1 VDWGRHARSGNE
13 SVAEKRAME
22 TFSKACLEVPE
33 TSATVNRVGRSISA
47 VSALSVGAA
56 CLLFM
61 GGLASTLLAASPGLP
76 VSTTTSASSTATTMT
91 SPASSVVVVNGH
103 GWGHGLGMSQWGAY
117 GYAKHGWTFDR
128 ILAHYYTGTTLGPAK
143 VSTVRVLLAAA
154 KTATIESTADWSV
167 TDAAGTKV
175 ALQPGAAVL
184 KAKLTLADHPELQPP
199 FTFVGKQPLIV
210 NKVPYRGKLN
220 VSSDG
225 KLVQVIDTLGL
236 EAYLKGVV
244 PAEMPSSWAPEALKA
259 QAVAARSYA
268 LANVT
273 TGRAFDLYGDTRSQ
287 VFGGVKAENTA
298 TSAAVDATKGQV
310 VLYKGKVA
318 NTLFFSTSGGRTA
331 SALESTG
338 LSVPYLVPVSDPYDT
353 ASPYHDWGPVLL
365 DAALV
370 VKQFK
375 LASPIADLQTTTGPS
390 GRVKSLVVVSDDGS
404 QVTMSGNQV
413 RGALELR
420 STWFTPA
427 LLQLLP
433 QTKTMTY
440 GGALSLTGR
449 ARGADQVSLE
459 AKPFG
464 LDWTP
469 VGDLLLDG
477 NGAFSTIVHP
487 QTATQYRLVWGDV
500 RAGLAKIAVAVRV
513 DATVQ
518 QGTATGATK
527 PAVSGAPV
535 QLQWSADGATGWQ
548 TVASTTTDTTG
559 AFSVSAPSPAAA
571 GGYRVR
577 VAPGHGLA
585 AGLSKTACC

>member
-1 VDWGRHARSGNE
+1 
-13 SVAEKRAME
+13 ME
-22 TFSKACLEVPE
+22 TFSKACREAAE
-33 TSATVNRVGRSISA
+33 TSATVNRVGRS
-47 VSALSVGAA
+47 ALGLAAA
-56 CLLFM
+56 CLLAL
-61 GGLASTLLAASPGLP
+61 GGFASTLFAASPTP
-76 VSTTTSASSTATTMT
+76 PSTTSSTATLTTAMTT
-91 SPASSVVVVNGH
+91 SPASSVVVFSGH
-103 GWGHGLGMSQWGAY
+103 GWGHGLGLSQWGAA

-128 ILAHYYTGTTLGPAK
+128 ILAHYYTGTTLGPAN
-143 VSTVRVLLAAA
+143 VSTVRVLLASARTV
-154 KTATIESTADWSV
+154 KLESTTAWTV
-167 TDAAGTKV
+167 TDAAGLKIV
-175 ALQPGAAVL
+175 LEPGPLVL
-184 KAKLTLADHPELQPP
+184 KAKLALADHPELQPP
-199 FTFVGKQPLIV
+199 FTFASKQPLLVGKIA
-210 NKVPYRGKLN
+210 YRGKLN

-236 EAYLKGVV
+236 ESYLKGVV
-244 PAEMPSSWAPEALKA
+244 PAEMPSAWPPEALKA

-268 LANVT
+268 LANLT

-287 VFGGVKAENTA
+287 VFGGVKVENTA

-310 VLYKGKVA
+310 VLSKGKVA
-318 NTLFFSTSGGRTA
+318 DTLFFSTSGGRTA

-338 LSVPYLVPVSDPYDT
+338 LNVPYLVPVADPYDS

-365 DAALV
+365 DAATV
-370 VKQFK
+370 AKQFK

-390 GRVKSLVVVSDDGS
+390 GRVKSLNVVSEDDS
-404 QVTMSGNQV
+404 QVTLTGNQV

-420 STWFTPA
+420 STWFTAA

-433 QTKTMTY
+433 KAKTISY

-449 ARGADQVSLE
+449 ARGVDQVPLETVSLE

-464 LDWTP
+464 LDWAP
-469 VGDLLLDG
+469 VGDLLLDAT
-477 NGAFSTIVHP
+477 GAFSTIVHP
-487 QTATQYRLVWGDV
+487 QIATQYRLVWGDV

-518 QGTATGATK
+518 QGTATGTTRPVVAT
-527 PAVSGAPV
+527 SPV

-548 TVASTTTDTTG
+548 TVASSTTDATG
-559 AFSVSAPSPAAA
+559 AFNVSAASPESV

-585 AGLSKTACC
+585 PGLSKTACC

>member
-1 VDWGRHARSGNE
+1 
-13 SVAEKRAME
+13 ME
-22 TFSKACLEVPE
+22 TFSKACLEAAE
-33 TSATVNRVGRSISA
+33 TSATVNRVGRS
-47 VSALSVGAA
+47 ALGLAAA
-56 CLLFM
+56 CLLAL
-61 GGLASTLLAASPGLP
+61 GGFASTMFAASPVP
-76 VSTTTSASSTATTMT
+76 PPTTSSTATVTT
-91 SPASSVVVVNGH
+91 SPASSVVVFSGH
-103 GWGHGLGMSQWGAY
+103 GWGHGLGLSQWGAY

-143 VSTVRVLLAAA
+143 VSTVRVLLASA
-154 KTATIESTADWSV
+154 KTTKIESTTAWTV

-175 ALQPGAAVL
+175 VLDPGALVL
-184 KAKLTLADHPELQPP
+184 KAKLALAEHPELQPP
-199 FTFVGKQPLIV
+199 FTFVSKQPLLV
-210 NKVPYRGKLN
+210 GNVPYRGKLN
-220 VSSDG
+220 VSGDG

-236 EAYLKGVV
+236 ESYLKGVV
-244 PAEMPSSWAPEALKA
+244 PAEMPSAWPPEALKA

-268 LANVT
+268 LANMT
-273 TGRAFDLYGDTRSQ
+273 TGRVFDLYGDTRSQ
-287 VFGGVKAENTA
+287 VFGGVKVENAA

-338 LSVPYLVPVSDPYDT
+338 LSVPYLVPVADPYDS

-365 DAALV
+365 DAATV
-370 VKQFK
+370 AKQFK

-390 GRVKSLVVVSDDGS
+390 GRVKSLNVVSDDDS
-404 QVTMSGNQV
+404 QVTLTGNQV

-433 QTKTMTY
+433 KAKTMSY

-449 ARGADQVSLE
+449 ARGVDLVSLE
-459 AKPFG
+459 AKSFG
-464 LDWTP
+464 LDWAP
-469 VGDLLLDG
+469 VGDLLLDAT
-477 NGAFSTIVHP
+477 GAFSTIVHP
-487 QTATQYRLVWGDV
+487 QIATQYRLVWGDV

-518 QGTATGATK
+518 QGTATGTTK
-527 PAVSGAPV
+527 PVVAAAPV

-548 TVASTTTDTTG
+548 TVASSTTDDTG
-559 AFSVSAPSPAAA
+559 AFSLGAASPETV

-585 AGLSKTACC
+585 PGLSKTACC

>member
-1 VDWGRHARSGNE
+1 
-13 SVAEKRAME
+13 ME
-22 TFSKACLEVPE
+22 TFGKASLDGPE
-33 TSATVNRVGRSISA
+33 TSATVARVGRYA
-47 VSALSVGAA
+47 CVLAA
-56 CLLFM
+56 FCLLM
-61 GGLASTLLAASPGLP
+61 LGGFAATLLAATPGP
-76 VSTTTSASSTATTMT
+76 PAATTSTTSSTSTMTT
-91 SPASSVVVVNGH
+91 SPAPSVVVFSGH
-103 GWGHGLGMSQWGAY
+103 GWGHGLGLSQWGAY

-128 ILAHYYTGTTLGPAK
+128 ILAHYYTGTTLGPAQ
-143 VSTVRVLLAAA
+143 VSTVRVLLASA
-154 KTATIESTADWSV
+154 KTGTIESPAAWTV

-175 ALQPGAAVL
+175 ALDPGVL
-184 KAKLTLADHPELQPP
+184 SFKGKQLTLVDHPELQAP

-210 NKVPYRGKLN
+210 GKVAYRGTLN

-225 KLVQVIDTLGL
+225 KLVQVIDTVGL
-236 EAYLKGVV
+236 ESYLKSVV
-244 PAEMPSSWAPEALKA
+244 PAEMPSSWPSEALKA

-287 VFGGVKAENTA
+287 VFGGVKVENAA

-338 LSVPYLVPVSDPYDT
+338 LGVPYLVPVADPYDT
-353 ASPYHDWGPVLL
+353 ASPYHDWGPMLF
-365 DAALV
+365 DAAAV
-370 VKQFK
+370 MKQFK
-375 LASPIADLQTTTGPS
+375 LASPIADLQMTTGPS
-390 GRVKSLVVVSDDGS
+390 GRVKSLTVVSEDDS
-404 QVTMSGNQV
+404 QVTMTGNQV

-433 QTKTMTY
+433 ASKTMTY

-464 LDWTP
+464 LDWAS
-469 VGDLLLDG
+469 VGDLLLDAD
-477 NGAFSTIVHP
+477 GAFSTIVRP
-487 QTATQYRLVWGDV
+487 QIGTQYRLVWGDV

-518 QGTATGATK
+518 QGLAQGATK
-527 PAVSGAPV
+527 PAVVAAPV
-535 QLQWSADGATGWQ
+535 QLQWSADGATAWE
-548 TVASTTTDTTG
+548 TVATSTTDDAG
-559 AFSVSAPSPAAA
+559 AFSLSAPSPETA
-571 GGYRVR
+571 GSYRVR

-585 AGLSKTACC
+585 PGLSKTACC

>member
-1 VDWGRHARSGNE
+1 
-13 SVAEKRAME
+13 ME
-22 TFSKACLEVPE
+22 TFGKASLEGRE
-33 TSATVNRVGRSISA
+33 SSATVTRVGRYALALSA
-47 VSALSVGAA
+47 VG
-56 CLLFM
+56 LLTL
-61 GGLASTLLAASPGLP
+61 GGLASALLAGSPGLP
-76 VSTTTSASSTATTMT
+76 PSTTSSAALTATVMT
-91 SPASSVVVVNGH
+91 SPASSVVVVSGH
-103 GWGHGLGMSQWGAY
+103 GWGHGLGLSQWGAY

-128 ILAHYYTGTTLGPAK
+128 ILSHYYSGTTLGPAK
-143 VSTVRVLLAAA
+143 VSVVRVLLASA
-154 KTATIESTADWSV
+154 KQVKIESTAAWTV
-167 TDAAGTKV
+167 VDAAGTKV
-175 ALQPGAAVL
+175 ALDPGPLVL
-184 KAKLTLADHPELQPP
+184 KAKLTIAGHPELQPP
-199 FTFVGKQPLIV
+199 FTFVGKQPLTV
-210 NKVPYRGKLN
+210 AKVPYRGKLN

-225 KLVQVIDTLGL
+225 KLAQVIDTLGL

-244 PAEMPSSWAPEALKA
+244 PAEMPSAWPPEALKA

-287 VFGGVKAENTA
+287 VFGGVKVENAA

-338 LSVPYLVPVSDPYDT
+338 LNVPYLVPVADPYDS

-365 DAALV
+365 DAAAV
-370 VKQFK
+370 AKQFK

-390 GRVKSLVVVSDDGS
+390 GRVKSLTVVSNDES
-404 QVTMSGNQV
+404 QVTMTGNQV

-433 QTKTMTY
+433 ASKTMTF

-459 AKPFG
+459 AKPYG
-464 LDWTP
+464 LDWAP

-477 NGAFSTIVHP
+477 NGAFSTIIRP
-487 QTATQYRLVWGDV
+487 QIATQYRLVWGDV

-518 QGTATGATK
+518 QGAATGTTK
-527 PAVSGAPV
+527 PVVTFAPV
-535 QLQWSADGATGWQ
+535 QLQWSADGATGWE
-548 TVASTTTDTTG
+548 TVASSTTDDAG
-559 AFSVSAPSPAAA
+559 GFNLNAPSPATT
-571 GGYRVR
+571 GSYRVR
-577 VAPGHGLA
+577 VAPGHGMA

>member
-1 VDWGRHARSGNE
+1 
-13 SVAEKRAME
+13 ME
-22 TFSKACLEVPE
+22 TFGKPSLEGRE
-33 TSATVNRVGRSISA
+33 TSATVAHVGRYALALAA
-47 VSALSVGAA
+47 VG
-56 CLLFM
+56 LLIL
-61 GGLASTLLAASPGLP
+61 GGLASALLAASPGP
-76 VSTTTSASSTATTMT
+76 PSTTSTTSSTATVTT
-91 SPASSVVVVNGH
+91 SPASSVVVVSGH

-128 ILAHYYTGTTLGPAK
+128 ILAHYYTGTTLGPAR
-143 VSTVRVLLAAA
+143 VSTVRVLLASA
-154 KTATIESTADWSV
+154 KTATIESTAAWTVVDS
-167 TDAAGTKV
+167 AGTKV
-175 ALQPGAAVL
+175 ALDPGALVL
-184 KAKLTLADHPELQPP
+184 KAKQLTIAGHPELQPP
-199 FTFVGKQPLIV
+199 LTFAGKQPLLV
-210 NKVPYRGKLN
+210 GKVAYRGKLN

-225 KLVQVIDTLGL
+225 KLVQVIDTVGL
-236 EAYLKGVV
+236 ESYLKGVV
-244 PAEMPSSWAPEALKA
+244 PAEMPSSWPAEALKA

-287 VFGGVKAENTA
+287 VFGGVKAENAA

-310 VLYKGKVA
+310 VLYQGKVA

-338 LSVPYLVPVSDPYDT
+338 LNVPYLVPVADPYDS

-365 DAALV
+365 DAAV
-370 VKQFK
+370 VAKQFK

-390 GRVKSLVVVSDDGS
+390 GRVKSLTVVSNDDS
-404 QVTMSGNQV
+404 QVTMTGNQV

-433 QTKTMTY
+433 KSKTMSY

-464 LDWTP
+464 LDWAP

-477 NGAFSTIVHP
+477 DGAFSTIVHP
-487 QTATQYRLVWGDV
+487 QTGTQYRLVWGDV

-513 DATVQ
+513 DATVL
-518 QGTATGATK
+518 QGVATGTTK
-527 PAVSGAPV
+527 PAVAAAPV
-535 QLQWSADGATGWQ
+535 QLQWSADGATAWE
-548 TVASTTTDTTG
+548 TVATTTTDDTG
-559 AFSVSAPSPAAA
+559 GFSLSAPSPETA

-585 AGLSKTACC
+585 PGLSKTACC

>member
-1 VDWGRHARSGNE
+1 
-13 SVAEKRAME
+13 ME
-22 TFSKACLEVPE
+22 TFSKACLEAAE
-33 TSATVNRVGRSISA
+33 TSATVNRVGRSVIGVA
-47 VSALSVGAA
+47 AA
-56 CLLFM
+56 CLLTL
-61 GGLASTLLAASPGLP
+61 GGLASAVFAASSGPP
-76 VSTTTSASSTATTMT
+76 TTTSSSTAAVLT
-91 SPASSVVVVNGH
+91 SPASSVVVFNGH
-103 GWGHGLGMSQWGAY
+103 GWGHGLGLSQWGAY

-143 VSTVRVLLAAA
+143 VSTVRVLLGSA
-154 KTATIESTADWSV
+154 KTTTIESTAAWTV

-175 ALQPGAAVL
+175 ALEPGALVL
-184 KAKLTLADHPELQPP
+184 KAKLTLAAHPELQPP
-199 FTFVGKQPLIV
+199 FTFLGKQPLIV
-210 NKVPYRGKLN
+210 GKVPYRGKLS

-244 PAEMPSSWAPEALKA
+244 PAEMPSAWPPEALKA

-268 LANVT
+268 LANLT

-287 VFGGVKAENTA
+287 VFGGVKVENAA

-331 SALESTG
+331 SAFESTG
-338 LSVPYLVPVSDPYDT
+338 LNVPYLVPVSDPYDS

-365 DAALV
+365 DASV
-370 VKQFK
+370 VAKQLK

-390 GRVKSLVVVSDDGS
+390 GRVKSLTVVSDNES
-404 QVTMSGNQV
+404 QVTLSGNQV

-433 QTKTMTY
+433 KAKTMTY

-449 ARGADQVSLE
+449 ARGAQQVSLE

-464 LDWTP
+464 LDWTA
-469 VGDLLLDG
+469 VGELLLDA
-477 NGAFSTIVHP
+477 NGVFSTIVRP
-487 QTATQYRLVWGDV
+487 QIATQYRLVWGDV
-500 RAGLAKIAVAVRV
+500 RAGLTKIAVAVRV

-518 QGTATGATK
+518 QGTATGTTK
-527 PAVSGAPV
+527 PVVSAAPV
-535 QLQWSADGATGWQ
+535 QLQWSADGAAGWQ
-548 TVASTTTDTTG
+548 TVASSTTDTTG
-559 AFSVSAPSPAAA
+559 AFSISAPSPETA

-585 AGLSKTACC
+585 AGMSKTACC

>member
-1 VDWGRHARSGNE
+1 
-13 SVAEKRAME
+13 ME

-33 TSATVNRVGRSISA
+33 TSATVNRVGRHA
-47 VSALSVGAA
+47 FGLVVA
-56 CLLFM
+56 CLLTL
-61 GGLASTLLAASPGLP
+61 GGLASALLAASPGLP
-76 VSTTTSASSTATTMT
+76 SSTTASTATATATVTT
-91 SPASSVVVVNGH
+91 SPASSVVVFNGH
-103 GWGHGLGMSQWGAY
+103 GWGHGLGLSQWGAY

-128 ILAHYYTGTTLGPAK
+128 ILTHYYSGTTLGPAK
-143 VSTVRVLLAAA
+143 VASVRVLLASA
-154 KTATIESTADWSV
+154 KTATIESTAAWTV

-175 ALQPGAAVL
+175 ALEPGVLVL
-184 KAKLTLADHPELQPP
+184 KAKLALADHPELQPP
-199 FTFVGKQPLIV
+199 LAFVGKQPLIV
-210 NKVPYRGKLN
+210 GKVPYRGKLN

-244 PAEMPSSWAPEALKA
+244 PAEMPSSWPPEALKA

-287 VFGGVKAENTA
+287 VFGGVKAENAA

-338 LSVPYLVPVSDPYDT
+338 LNVPYLVPVTDPYDS

-365 DAALV
+365 DATV
-370 VKQFK
+370 VAKQFK

-390 GRVKSLVVVSDDGS
+390 GRVKSLTVVSDDDS
-404 QVTMSGNQV
+404 QVTMTGNQV

-433 QTKTMTY
+433 AAKTMTY

-449 ARGADQVSLE
+449 VRGADQVSLE
-459 AKPFG
+459 QKPFG
-464 LDWTP
+464 LDWAP
-469 VGDLLLDG
+469 VGDLLLDAD
-477 NGAFSTIVHP
+477 GAFSTIVRP
-487 QTATQYRLVWGDV
+487 QVATQYRLVWGNV

-513 DATVQ
+513 DAVVQ
-518 QGTATGATK
+518 QGVATGSTK
-527 PAVSGAPV
+527 PAVSAAPV
-535 QLQWSADGATGWQ
+535 QLQWSADGATAWQ
-548 TVASTTTDTTG
+548 TVASATTDTTG
-559 AFSVSAPSPAAA
+559 AFNLSAPSPETA

-585 AGLSKTACC
+585 PGLSKSACC

>member
-1 VDWGRHARSGNE
+1 
-13 SVAEKRAME
+13 ME
-22 TFSKACLEVPE
+22 TFGKACPDGRE
-33 TSATVNRVGRSISA
+33 TSATVARVGRYALALASA
-47 VSALSVGAA
+47 G
-56 CLLFM
+56 LLIL
-61 GGLASTLLAASPGLP
+61 GGLASSLLAASRALP
-76 VSTTTSASSTATTMT
+76 SSTTSSTSLTATVTT
-91 SPASSVVVVNGH
+91 SPASSVVVFSGH

-128 ILAHYYTGTTLGPAK
+128 ILTHYYTGTTLGPAK
-143 VSTVRVLLAAA
+143 VASVRVLLASA
-154 KTATIESTADWSV
+154 KKTTIESTDTWTV
-167 TDAAGTKV
+167 VDAAGTKA
-175 ALQPGAAVL
+175 ALDPGPLVL
-184 KAKLTLADHPELQPP
+184 KPNLTLAGHPELQPP

-210 NKVPYRGKLN
+210 DKVPYRGKIN

-225 KLVQVIDTLGL
+225 KLVQVIDTVGL
-236 EAYLKGVV
+236 ESYLKGVV
-244 PAEMPSSWAPEALKA
+244 PAEMPSSWPPEALKA

-287 VFGGVKAENTA
+287 VFGGVKAENAA

-338 LSVPYLVPVSDPYDT
+338 LNVPYLVPVADPYDS
-353 ASPYHDWGPVLL
+353 ASPYHGWGPVLL
-365 DAALV
+365 DAAV
-370 VKQFK
+370 VAKQFK

-390 GRVKSLVVVSDDGS
+390 GRVKSLTVVSEDDS
-404 QVTMSGNQV
+404 QVTMTGNQV

-433 QTKTMTY
+433 KSKTITY

-449 ARGADQVSLE
+449 AHGADQVSLE
-459 AKPFG
+459 AKANG
-464 LDWTP
+464 LDWAP
-469 VGDLLLDG
+469 AGDLLLDA

-487 QTATQYRLVWGDV
+487 QIGTQYRLVWGDV

-513 DATVQ
+513 DATVLHGVAS
-518 QGTATGATK
+518 GTTK
-527 PAVSGAPV
+527 PAVAAAAV
-535 QLQWSADGATGWQ
+535 QLQWSADGATGWE
-548 TVASTTTDTTG
+548 TVATSVTDDAG
-559 AFSVSAPSPAAA
+559 SFNLSAPSPESA
-571 GGYRVR
+571 GAYRVR

-585 AGLSKTACC
+585 AGLSKTSCC

>member
-1 VDWGRHARSGNE
+1 
-13 SVAEKRAME
+13 ME
-22 TFSKACLEVPE
+22 TFGKACLEARE
-33 TSATVNRVGRSISA
+33 TSATVARVGRYA
-47 VSALSVGAA
+47 CGLAA
-56 CLLFM
+56 SCLLVL
-61 GGLASTLLAASPGLP
+61 GGFAATLLAASPGVP
-76 VSTTTSASSTATTMT
+76 PSTATTTAPTVTVMT
-91 SPASSVVVVNGH
+91 SPASSVVVFSGH
-103 GWGHGLGMSQWGAY
+103 GWGHGLGLSQWGTY

-128 ILAHYYTGTTLGPAK
+128 ILAHYYTGTTLGPAN
-143 VSTVRVLLAAA
+143 VSAVRVLLASTKTVTIDSPAA
-154 KTATIESTADWSV
+154 WTV
-167 TDAAGTKV
+167 MDAAGAKV
-175 ALQPGAAVL
+175 ALEPGPLVL
-184 KAKLTLADHPELQPP
+184 KAKQLALADHPELQPP

-210 NKVPYRGKLN
+210 GKVSYRGKLN

-225 KLVQVIDTLGL
+225 KLVQVIDTVGL
-236 EAYLKGVV
+236 ESYLKGVV
-244 PAEMPSSWAPEALKA
+244 PAEMPSAWPPEALKA

-287 VFGGVKAENTA
+287 VFGGVKVENAA

-338 LSVPYLVPVSDPYDT
+338 LNVPYLVPVVDPYDS

-365 DAALV
+365 DAASV
-370 VKQFK
+370 TKQFK
-375 LASPIADLQTTTGPS
+375 LASPIADLQTTIGPS
-390 GRVKSLVVVSDDGS
+390 GRVTSLVVVSDDDS
-404 QVTMSGNQV
+404 QVTMTGNQV

-433 QTKTMTY
+433 KSKTMTY

-464 LDWTP
+464 LDWAP
-469 VGDLLLDG
+469 VGDLLLDAD
-477 NGAFSTIVHP
+477 GAFSTIVHP
-487 QTATQYRLVWGDV
+487 QIATQYRLVWGDV
-500 RAGLAKIAVAVRV
+500 RVGLTRIAVAVRV

-518 QGTATGATK
+518 QSVATGTTK
-527 PAVSGAPV
+527 PAVPAAPV
-535 QLQWSADGATGWQ
+535 ELQWSADGATAWE
-548 TVASTTTDTTG
+548 TVATSTTDDAG
-559 AFSVSAPSPAAA
+559 AFSLSATTPEAT

-585 AGLSKTACC
+585 PGLSKTACC

>member
-1 VDWGRHARSGNE
+1 
-13 SVAEKRAME
+13 ME
-22 TFSKACLEVPE
+22 TFGKASLEGRE
-33 TSATVNRVGRSISA
+33 TSATVTRVGRYA
-47 VSALSVGAA
+47 CGLAA
-56 CLLFM
+56 SCLLVL
-61 GGLASTLLAASPGLP
+61 GGFAATLLAATPGLP
-76 VSTTTSASSTATTMT
+76 PSTTSTTVSTATVTT
-91 SPASSVVVVNGH
+91 SPASSVVVFNGH
-103 GWGHGLGMSQWGAY
+103 GWGHGLGLSQWGAY

-143 VSTVRVLLAAA
+143 VSTVRVLLASARA
-154 KTATIESTADWSV
+154 ATITSTTAWTVVDS
-167 TDAAGTKV
+167 AGTKV
-175 ALQPGAAVL
+175 ALDPGALVL
-184 KAKLTLADHPELQPP
+184 KAKQLAIADHPELVPP
-199 FTFVGKQPLIV
+199 FTFVGKQPLLV
-210 NKVPYRGKLN
+210 GTVAYRGKLN

-225 KLVQVIDTLGL
+225 KLVQVIDTVGL
-236 EAYLKGVV
+236 ESYLKGVV
-244 PAEMPSSWAPEALKA
+244 PAEMPSSWPTEALKA

-287 VFGGVKAENTA
+287 VFGGVKMENAA

-338 LSVPYLVPVSDPYDT
+338 LDVPYLVPVADPYDT

-365 DAALV
+365 DAAV
-370 VKQFK
+370 VAKQFK

-390 GRVKSLVVVSDDGS
+390 GRVKSLTVVSEDDS
-404 QVTMSGNQV
+404 QVTLTGNQV

-433 QTKTMTY
+433 KSKTMTY

-464 LDWTP
+464 LDWTS

-477 NGAFSTIVHP
+477 DGAFSTIVRP
-487 QTATQYRLVWGDV
+487 QVATQYRLVWGDV

-518 QGTATGATK
+518 QGVAAGTTK
-527 PAVSGAPV
+527 PAVAAAPV
-535 QLQWSADGATGWQ
+535 QLQWSADGLTAWT
-548 TVASTTTDTTG
+548 TVATSTTDDTGGFTL
-559 AFSVSAPSPAAA
+559 SAPSPEAT
-571 GGYRVR
+571 GGYRIR